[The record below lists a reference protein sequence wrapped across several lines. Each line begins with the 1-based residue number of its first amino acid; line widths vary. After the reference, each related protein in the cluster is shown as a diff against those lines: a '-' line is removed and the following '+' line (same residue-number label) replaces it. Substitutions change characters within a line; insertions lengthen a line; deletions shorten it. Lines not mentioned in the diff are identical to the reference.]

1 MTNQEAGAALSIVE
15 RVARAMVG
23 QRLGKG
29 PYEVSDKAW
38 MLYTMRAKAA
48 LEVSH
53 YAELV
58 EALRN
63 ARSTLSVATSVLSS
77 VEAYQTS
84 TLCDDE
90 IENIDALL
98 AKLEAGD
105 IQP

>member
-53 YAELV
+53 HAELV

-105 IQP
+105 TK